1 MAEQAGQ
8 NGQNADRSTRAREPG
23 IDRGHWLSPE
33 DLNRFLELLRNNGN
47 VSMSARLVGRSRS
60 TIYAFANREPSF
72 KEAMREALIE
82 GRELLLGEGWRR
94 AYHFTEYVDE
104 SGARHVKPPSDRLL
118 SQLIGGY
125 FQEFKP
131 GRGDDAPPD
140 ELLPETADLTL
151 LSDQEL
157 ADLER
162 ILTKVGADE
171 NVVGAGAG

>member
-1 MAEQAGQ
+1 MAEDNQG
-8 NGQNADRSTRAREPG
+8 NGHFEDTSQRARG
-23 IDRGHWLSPE
+23 TWLMSE
-33 DLNRFLELLRNNGN
+33 ELVKFLELLRQNGN
-47 VSMSARLVGRSRS
+47 VSMSARLIGRSRS
-60 TIYAFANREPSF
+60 VIYAFAQKAPSF
-72 KEAMREALIE
+72 REAMREAMVE

-94 AYHFTEYVDE
+94 AYNFTEYVDE
-104 SGARHVKPPSDRLL
+104 DGNRHVKPPSDRLL

-140 ELLPETADLTL
+140 ELLPETADLTK

-171 NVVGAGAG
+171 RVGAGAG

>member
-1 MAEQAGQ
+1 MAEENNKT
-8 NGQNADRSTRAREPG
+8 NGHNQDSSTRAR
-23 IDRGHWLSPE
+23 GHWLMAE
-33 DLNRFLELLRNNGN
+33 DLVRFLELLRNNGN
-47 VSMSARLVGRSRS
+47 VSMSARLIGRSRS
-60 TIYAFANREPSF
+60 TIYAFAGKAPSF
-72 KEAMREALIE
+72 REAMREALTE

-94 AYHFTEYVDE
+94 ATQWSELFDDD
-104 SGARHVKPPSDRLL
+104 GKIIARKPPSDRLL

-162 ILTKVGADE
+162 ILTKVGAE
-171 NVVGAGAG
+171 ERVGPRAS

>member
-1 MAEQAGQ
+1 MADQDKKK
-8 NGQNADRSTRAREPG
+8 NGHNGDASTRAR
-23 IDRGHWLSPE
+23 GHWLVAE
-33 DLNRFLELLRNNGN
+33 DLVRFLELLRNNGN
-47 VSMSARLVGRSRS
+47 VSMSARLIGRSRS
-60 TIYAFANREPSF
+60 TIYAFAGKAPSF
-72 KEAMREALIE
+72 REAMREALTE

-94 AYHFTEYVDE
+94 ATQWSELFDDDGKVI
-104 SGARHVKPPSDRLL
+104 ARKPPSDRLL
-118 SQLIGGY
+118 SPLIGGY

-162 ILTKVGADE
+162 ILTKVGAE
-171 NVVGAGAG
+171 ERVGPRAS

>member
-1 MAEQAGQ
+1 MADQDNKT
-8 NGQNADRSTRAREPG
+8 NGHNEDSSTRARG
-23 IDRGHWLSPE
+23 GWLMSE
-33 DLNRFLELLRNNGN
+33 DLVRFLELLRNNGN
-47 VSMSARLVGRSRS
+47 VSMSARLIGRSRS
-60 TIYAFANREPSF
+60 TIYAFAQKAPSF
-72 KEAMREALIE
+72 REAMREAMVE

-94 AYHFTEYVDE
+94 ATTWTEHVDTDNNK
-104 SGARHVKPPSDRLL
+104 HVKPPSDRLL

-162 ILTKVGADE
+162 ILTKVGAE
-171 NVVGAGAG
+171 ERVGAGAG